1 MTNEKLTIIRETFKN
16 DETGELTPAITVIID
31 GNIKKVLDIIMEKK
45 GYSDYPE
52 VMRDIIF
59 DGIQNF
65 IKSNPI

>member
-45 GYSDYPE
+45 
-52 VMRDIIF
+52 RLF
-59 DGIQNF
+59 
-65 IKSNPI
+65 